1 MTERKLTEEEIEL
14 IYDFCYERNVSEY
27 EIQAEL
33 VDHLAS
39 AIEENWKEN
48 PEISFF
54 DNLFEI
60 YRQFGT
66 DGFQTLTKSKKR
78 AFQKQYNY
86 LFLKFLGSFFQL
98 PRIIFTFAF
107 SFFLFAIIRH
117 FDAREPVMFS
127 IQGFSLALYLWYIL
141 FYFPRRLTI
150 KVKKEQQFLFVN
162 YINTLKSLSSLL
174 ITCSINT
181 VNIGFRHFKV
191 PNTVWFDFSLSF
203 TVVML
208 FIVGYAFMFYM
219 PKLMK
224 QHFTKQFPQFVKS

>member
-78 AFQKQYNY
+78 AFRNKKTW
-86 LFLKFLGSFFQL
+86 LVDKKTWSFF
-98 PRIIFTFAF
+98 
-107 SFFLFAIIRH
+107 S
-117 FDAREPVMFS
+117 
-127 IQGFSLALYLWYIL
+127 
-141 FYFPRRLTI
+141 
-150 KVKKEQQFLFVN
+150 
-162 YINTLKSLSSLL
+162 
-174 ITCSINT
+174 
-181 VNIGFRHFKV
+181 
-191 PNTVWFDFSLSF
+191 
-203 TVVML
+203 
-208 FIVGYAFMFYM
+208 
-219 PKLMK
+219 
-224 QHFTKQFPQFVKS
+224 